1 MKHRKDNM
9 KLVDVVA
16 SLICGNERIMPK
28 DIENTVLYLVS
39 DSVLDDVRVLRRI
52 AKKINETVELE
63 TQAP

>member
-1 MKHRKDNM
+1 MKHRKANM

-52 AKKINETVELE
+52 AKKINETVVLE
-63 TQAP
+63 TQTP

>member
-1 MKHRKDNM
+1 M
-9 KLVDVVA
+9 KLVDGVA